1 MPHGIYE
8 NIECDVGKHPKFTAQ
23 AHQAELLDYFL
34 NKLKYKGVVA
44 FHRLG
49 SGKSC
54 SSILISD
61 GMLKAAKVKKVFVLT
76 PGSLRQNFIERIL

>member
-1 MPHGIYE
+1 MPSGIYE
-8 NIECDVGKHPKFTAQ
+8 NIECDVGKHPEFTPQ
-23 AHQAELLDYFL
+23 AHQSELLDYFL
-34 NKLKYKGVVA
+34 NRLKYKGIVA

-61 GMLKAAKVKKVFVLT
+61 AMVRASKVKKVFVLT
-76 PGSLRQNFIERIL
+76 PGSLRQNFYRGVL